1 LIFRNRYL
9 RRATVA
15 DRKMSEV
22 ERTKAERDAIPEPE
36 QELVDAASGLV
47 DEASEL
53 SFPASDPPS
62 YMGGAA
68 VAGGPPPP
76 ETPREPV
83 NEDISRPARGA
94 EKKPH
99 DKEPKRIHP
108 KRIHGD

>member
-1 LIFRNRYL
+1 
-9 RRATVA
+9 
-15 DRKMSEV
+15 MSEA

-36 QELVDAASGLV
+36 PELVDAASELV

-76 ETPREPV
+76 DAPREPA
-83 NEDISRPARGA
+83 NESLVEPQGRPRKRKVSKGRAR
-94 EKKPH
+94 
-99 DKEPKRIHP
+99 
-108 KRIHGD
+108 

>member
-1 LIFRNRYL
+1 
-9 RRATVA
+9 
-15 DRKMSEV
+15 MSEA

-36 QELVDAASGLV
+36 PELVEAASELV

-76 ETPREPV
+76 DTSREPV
-83 NEDISRPARGA
+83 SERLVEPSLRPRKRKVSQGRSR
-94 EKKPH
+94 
-99 DKEPKRIHP
+99 
-108 KRIHGD
+108 